1 MGAFFCIMPVK
12 ESVPLSDRIK
22 NFKNPCGKGCSLCCA
37 LYSTWGIL
45 MLLVVGFLTKREY
58 RGIDGDIPSIGDSED
73 HDNAGN
79 NCYWAA
85 FIYGIF
91 FAISIARLVHLWVIG
106 RKSRHQHM
114 DEFAS

>member
-1 MGAFFCIMPVK
+1 M
-12 ESVPLSDRIK
+12 
-22 NFKNPCGKGCSLCCA
+22 LCFVFH
-37 LYSTWGIL
+37 LGYSYVGEFEEQIL
-45 MLLVVGFLTKREY
+45 ELTLNVFVFLFLQLVVGFLTKREY